1 MKSIFQIILIAMTF
15 SGIAYG
21 QQESHFTQFVDN
33 QLFVNPA
40 YAGSTGGLNATLMH
54 REQWVGFSGS
64 PRTST
69 FSLNTPLSYESV
81 GVGLSFVNDR
91 IGPLNQSMIY
101 GDFSYSLRFSN
112 TSKLSFGVKAGLNVI
127 SLNTSELTT
136 TSGTDAALLQ
146 DARNQVNPNVGF
158 GIYYHS
164 KHWFFGASSPK
175 LFQNSYDGTTLNLEK
190 RHFFMN
196 TGVVFNVS
204 PSWKLRPV
212 VQGKMTEGAPLS
224 LDASLTAIYNEK
236 LFFGTLYRYNAAA
249 GVFVQFQATPA
260 FRFGV
265 GTEYGLTALRQ
276 YNYGTYELM
285 LTYDISRMVTGVK
298 SPRYF

>member
-1 MKSIFQIILIAMTF
+1 
-15 SGIAYG
+15 
-21 QQESHFTQFVDN
+21 
-33 QLFVNPA
+33 
-40 YAGSTGGLNATLMH
+40 
-54 REQWVGFSGS
+54 
-64 PRTST
+64 
-69 FSLNTPLSYESV
+69 
-81 GVGLSFVNDR
+81 
-91 IGPLNQSMIY
+91 
-101 GDFSYSLRFSN
+101 
-112 TSKLSFGVKAGLNVI
+112 
-127 SLNTSELTT
+127 
-136 TSGTDAALLQ
+136 
-146 DARNQVNPNVGF
+146 
-158 GIYYHS
+158 
-164 KHWFFGASSPK
+164 
-175 LFQNSYDGTTLNLEK
+175 
-190 RHFFMN
+190 MN

-249 GVFVQFQATPA
+249 GVFLQFQATSA